1 MKDKNPQDSQAVN
14 KRIAY
19 WLEFFNSRVK
29 KTEKSLHENE
39 TCKEKSKN

>member
-1 MKDKNPQDSQAVN
+1 MKENKPQDTQAVN

-19 WLEFFNSRVK
+19 WLEYFNYRVK